1 MMNIAEESRRKIKQL
16 ESIVTQLQ
24 TRIGQIAASYELE
37 IAVLKSN
44 IEMANPTTPI
54 NRPSEEEVD

>member
-1 MMNIAEESRRKIKQL
+1 MNIAEESRRKIKQL

-44 IEMANPTTPI
+44 IEMANPTTPM
-54 NRPSEEEVD
+54 NKPSEEEVD

>member
-54 NRPSEEEVD
+54 NKPSEEEVD

>member
-1 MMNIAEESRRKIKQL
+1 MNIAEESRRRIKQL
-16 ESIVTQLQ
+16 ELVVTQLQ

-37 IAVLKSN
+37 IAVLKVN

-54 NRPSEEEVD
+54 NKPSEEEVD

>member
-1 MMNIAEESRRKIKQL
+1 MNIAEESRRRIKQL

-44 IEMANPTTPI
+44 IEMANSTTPV
-54 NRPSEEEVD
+54 NKPSEEEVD

>member
-1 MMNIAEESRRKIKQL
+1 MNIAEESRRRIKQL
-16 ESIVTQLQ
+16 ELVVTQLQ

-37 IAVLKSN
+37 IAVLKVN